1 MNIFRRKRDQDLDE
15 EIQAHLRMAAHDLGD
30 AGAARRDFGNIALVK
45 EVTRDAWRGN
55 SLDSWFKDISF
66 ALRGLRK
73 TPMFTAAAILTLAL
87 GLGMNTAVF
96 SAVNA
101 VMLRS
106 LPYQDPSRLVSLW
119 EEVSP
124 RVRNYSSSGATLG
137 AATVRRRSTVS
148 IANLIDYREGHAFSE
163 LAGDA
168 VTSMNLTNEGTP
180 ERIDGETVTANF
192 FPVLGVQPA
201 LGRGFLGED
210 DQPGHDRVL
219 ILTSEFCQHKFGG
232 TDGVLGRHVLLDG
245 KSFEV
250 AGILPL
256 GFRSPLEMSLARRAD
271 FYKPAAYSTDRLTSR
286 GDHDIVVIGRLA
298 PGVSVP
304 AAQAELD
311 AISAALAQ
319 RFPDSNK
326 DNRAVIAPLRD
337 DLVRSVSRSLW
348 VLLGATALIVL
359 IACVNVANL
368 VLIRAVSRRHETSVR
383 LALGASRG
391 RIFRQFLVESLL
403 IAGAG
408 CIAGV
413 VLGSWLLRG
422 LVLLAPTD
430 IPRFDQA
437 GLDTSVLVVSA
448 LVALLTGLVFGLA
461 PVWQA
466 TRTAPSRSLKA
477 SERNATDPAQFRWR
491 AALTITEIAL
501 SVILLIGAGLLLKS
515 FVRLQGIDLGF
526 QPDRVLAM
534 NINLPDNAYPGAPQ
548 RLQFFEQ
555 LADRAR
561 TLPGVQSVS
570 YANRFPVRGGWSGTV
585 LVEGNQLNQDADLQ
599 AVSPGYFE
607 TLGISLLRGRLFS
620 GADRT
625 GEPNVAVVNQTFVRQ
640 FLSGQEPI
648 GHRIQRPRGEW
659 ITIVGVVSDI
669 RRDGQAAEIRAEAYL
684 PAAQIALYPVR
695 LADFAIR
702 TAGDPKQLSQALQ
715 QLVWSVDKNQPV
727 TNVRTLMEV
736 LSASAAQR
744 RFQTLLLMVFAIVA
758 VSLTTI
764 GVFGVLSYAVTQRTS
779 ELGIRVALGARPSQI
794 AGLILRQAAGLIAVG
809 AALGIAG
816 AFALTR
822 YVQSLLFEV
831 ESHDAM
837 THFVAVTLLVAA
849 AFLAAWIPA
858 RRGSRVDPVL
868 ALRNE

>member
-1 MNIFRRKRDQDLDE
+1 MNIFRRKDRDLDE

-30 AGAARRDFGNIALVK
+30 ANAARIDFGNIALVK

-73 TPMFTAAAILTLAL
+73 TPLFTAAAILTLAL

-106 LPYQDPSRLVSLW
+106 LPYQNPGRLVSLW

-124 RVRNYSSSGATLG
+124 QIRNYSSSGATLG
-137 AATVRRRSTVS
+137 AGTVRRRSTVS
-148 IANLIDYREGHAFSE
+148 VAKFIDYREGHAFSE

-180 ERIDGETVTANF
+180 ERIDGENVTANF
-192 FPVLGVQPA
+192 LPVLGVQPD
-201 LGRGFLGED
+201 LGRGFLTED

-219 ILTSEFCQHKFGG
+219 ILTSEFCQRKFGG

-250 AGILPL
+250 VGILPL
-256 GFRSPLEMSLARRAD
+256 GFRSPFQMSLARRAD
-271 FYKPAAYSTDRLTSR
+271 FYKPAAYSTDLLTSH
-286 GDHDIVVIGRLA
+286 GDHEITVIGRLA

-311 AISAALAQ
+311 AISAGLAQ
-319 RFPDSNK
+319 RFPDSNTG
-326 DNRAVIAPLRD
+326 NRAVIAPLRD

-391 RIFRQFLVESLL
+391 RIFRQFLVESLV

-408 CIAGV
+408 CATGV
-413 VLGSWLLRG
+413 ILGSWLLRG
-422 LVLLAPTD
+422 LVLLAPAG

-437 GLDTSVLVVSA
+437 GLDIRVLAVSA

-461 PVWQA
+461 PAWQA
-466 TRTAPSRSLKA
+466 IRTAPSGSLKA

-491 AALTITEIAL
+491 AALTVTEIAL

-515 FVRLQGIDLGF
+515 FVRLQGIDPGF

-534 NINLPDNAYPGAPQ
+534 NINLANSAYPGAVQ

-555 LADRAR
+555 LEERAR
-561 TLPGVQSVS
+561 SLPGVQSAA
-570 YANRFPVRGGWSGTV
+570 YANRFPMRGGWSGTV
-585 LVEGNQLNQDADLQ
+585 LVEAADRIKMRICRQSAPAISKYSASPCYADACSQ
-599 AVSPGYFE
+599 ARTGMASRTSPWSIKRSCVNSSPG
-607 TLGISLLRGRLFS
+607 TIPLVTGFS
-620 GADRT
+620 GC
-625 GEPNVAVVNQTFVRQ
+625 
-640 FLSGQEPI
+640 
-648 GHRIQRPRGEW
+648 
-659 ITIVGVVSDI
+659 
-669 RRDGQAAEIRAEAYL
+669 AANGL
-684 PAAQIALYPVR
+684 P
-695 LADFAIR
+695 
-702 TAGDPKQLSQALQ
+702 S
-715 QLVWSVDKNQPV
+715 
-727 TNVRTLMEV
+727 
-736 LSASAAQR
+736 SA
-744 RFQTLLLMVFAIVA
+744 
-758 VSLTTI
+758 
-764 GVFGVLSYAVTQRTS
+764 
-779 ELGIRVALGARPSQI
+779 
-794 AGLILRQAAGLIAVG
+794 
-809 AALGIAG
+809 
-816 AFALTR
+816 
-822 YVQSLLFEV
+822 
-831 ESHDAM
+831 
-837 THFVAVTLLVAA
+837 
-849 AFLAAWIPA
+849 W
-858 RRGSRVDPVL
+858 
-868 ALRNE
+868 